1 MGHYLTVLFLLLNL
15 KQSIKAMF
23 QVCVVVVILGLAS
36 MDRLFTFLAGYKEF
50 FDPYM
55 YTCDVHSL
63 DHSPLVLLRII
74 WSVLVPGLFICSTNV
89 YLIYKAARL
98 THSRKRRNV
107 KGTLTV
113 ILMCGTFL
121 LSYIPF
127 CIALEMSYGNNGER
141 GLEFTVS
148 NSFMGI
154 NVIVNPLIYTFTN
167 KRFCTFMKSMIGI
180 EPATQMSFVFWRV
193 LVPGVS
199 SDTSV

>member
-1 MGHYLTVLFLLLNL
+1 M
-15 KQSIKAMF
+15 
-23 QVCVVVVILGLAS
+23 
-36 MDRLFTFLAGYKEF
+36 
-50 FDPYM
+50 
-55 YTCDVHSL
+55 
-63 DHSPLVLLRII
+63 
-74 WSVLVPGLFICSTNV
+74 
-89 YLIYKAARL
+89 
-98 THSRKRRNV
+98 

-127 CIALEMSYGNNGER
+127 CIALQMSYGNNGER